1 MQGAKISDMT
11 TKRGIFYYK
20 IHIAYSVK
28 MDIRRRFLDYFQERR
43 HLIMPS
49 SSLIPKNDPSVL
61 LTTAGMQQFKPYYLG
76 TEEPP
81 ETRIA
86 TVQKCFRTSDIESVG
101 YTDRH
106 LTFFEM
112 LGNFSFGDY
121 FKKEAIALAI
131 DFCVNCLDLP
141 REKLFTAVFSGDKDI
156 PADEESI
163 QYWLDNGINKD
174 RIYRLGREENFWGP
188 AGSSGPCGPCTE
200 IYFDYGPGTGC
211 GRKDCDPSCECGR
224 FLEIWNLVFTQYNF
238 DGKSYTELPR
248 KNIDTGMGLERIT
261 AVLEGQASVFM
272 TSLFKPILERI
283 YEITGSKLEDLEND
297 GDTGRSLRILAD
309 HCRAIYFLLADGVTP
324 SNEGRGYILRR
335 IIRRAVRFGK
345 KLGIRD
351 FFLNSIG
358 EVVIRGYS
366 GYYDELSRKKNLAF
380 EIVLD
385 EEKRFTRTLNE
396 GNSILNGMIQAA
408 KDKKSSSL
416 DPEDAFRLYE
426 TYGFP
431 VELTNEILRE
441 QGMDLDQ
448 GEYDKYFKK
457 HIERS
462 KKKTSFDKK
471 VDENLPLYKDIQK
484 SGKTDF
490 LGYEKEELETEVEAI
505 IRLSGSGRGQAAD
518 ELNAGEK
525 GEIILK
531 STVFYG
537 EKGGQSGDRGLIRS
551 EGAIFIVDDTR
562 IPLEDLFIHHGSV
575 KEGRI
580 SRGDKV
586 HIEID
591 RRRRSHIRKNHTSTH
606 LLHWALRNTLG
617 DQARQAGSMVTDN
630 RLRFD
635 YTIYSPPDEDQLSR
649 IEKLVNQKIMKNDRV
664 RCFETTL
671 DYARELDAVALFDE
685 KYGKFVRVVE
695 IDDYNREL
703 CGGTHAD
710 RTGEIG
716 IFKIIS
722 DTSIGANLRR
732 IEAVTGMHAYEMLNE
747 KEKRLNGISAILEVA
762 EEKAAD
768 SAARLKQENLE
779 LRQELEELRTGMAA
793 ERIIK
798 VLEKREPVNGIN
810 IFDFNMVSLGLSQEI
825 PVKDMGAVADRI
837 KDAYGNKN
845 TFIVLGNIF
854 RSKPVMV
861 LSCTPDISGSS
872 MHCGKLAKEVGRIIK
887 GGGGGRPDFAQLGG
901 SDKDSLEKAIDLAVK
916 KARGSFTRES

>member
-1 MQGAKISDMT
+1 MDT
-11 TKRGIFYYK
+11 RG
-20 IHIAYSVK
+20 
-28 MDIRRRFLDYFQERR
+28 RFLNYFKERR
-43 HLIMPS
+43 HLVMPS

-76 TEEPP
+76 TEAPP

-121 FKKEAIALAI
+121 FKKEAIAFAI
-131 DFCVNCLDLP
+131 DFCVNCLELP
-141 REKLFTAVFSGDKDI
+141 LEKLFTAVFSGDKDI
-156 PADEESI
+156 PADEEAI
-163 QYWLDNGINKD
+163 QYWIDNGISED

-200 IYFDYGPGTGC
+200 IYYDYGPGTGC
-211 GRKDCDPSCECGR
+211 GRKECDPSCECGR
-224 FLEIWNLVFTQYNF
+224 FLEIWNLVFTQYDF
-238 DGKSYTELPR
+238 DGNSYTELPR

-272 TSLFKPILERI
+272 TSLFKPIMERI
-283 YEITGSKLEDLEND
+283 QEITGGKLQDLLND
-297 GDTGRSLRILAD
+297 RDAGRSLRILAD

-345 KLGIRD
+345 KLGIHD
-351 FFLNSIG
+351 FFLNNIG
-358 EVVIRGYS
+358 EAVIESYS
-366 GYYDELSRKKNLAF
+366 GYYGELSRGKDMAF

-396 GNSILNGMIQAA
+396 GNSILDGMIQAA
-408 KDKKSSSL
+408 KDRSSTSL
-416 DPEDAFRLYE
+416 DPEEAFRLYE

-431 VELTNEILRE
+431 VELTNEILGE
-441 QGMDLDQ
+441 QGMSLDQ
-448 GEYDKYFKK
+448 REYDKYFKK

-462 KKKTSFDKK
+462 RKKTSFDKK
-471 VDENLPLYKDIQK
+471 VDENLPVYKDIQK

-490 LGYEKEELETEVEAI
+490 LGYEKEELQTEVEAI
-505 IRLSGSGRGQAAD
+505 IRLTGSGRGQAAD

-551 EGAIFIVDDTR
+551 DGAIFIVNDTR
-562 IPLEDLFIHHGSV
+562 IPLEDLFIHHGFV

-591 RRRRSHIRKNHTSTH
+591 HKRRSHIRKNHTSTH

-617 DQARQAGSMVTDN
+617 DQVRQSGSMVTDN

-635 YTIYSPPDEDQLSR
+635 YTAYNPPSDDQLSR
-649 IEKLVNQKIMKNDRV
+649 IEKMVNQKIMKNDKV

-671 DYARELDAVALFDE
+671 EYARELDAVALFDE

-716 IFKIIS
+716 VFKIIS

-732 IEAVTGMHAYEMLNE
+732 IEAVTGIHAYEMLNE
-747 KEKRLNGISAILEVA
+747 KEKRLNRISAILEVA
-762 EEKAAD
+762 EEKAMD
-768 SAARLKQENLE
+768 SAERLKQENLE
-779 LRQELEELRTGMAA
+779 LKKELDELSTGIAA
-793 ERIIK
+793 EQIIK
-798 VLEKREPVNGIN
+798 ALAKKEPVNGIN
-810 IFDFNMVSLGLSQEI
+810 ILDFNMASLGLSREI
-825 PVKDMGAVADRI
+825 PVKDMGAIADRI

-861 LSCTPDISGSS
+861 LSCTRDISGST
-872 MHCGKLAKEVGRIIK
+872 MHCGKLAREVGRIIK

-901 SDKDSLEKAIDLAVK
+901 SDKDSLEKAIDLAVS
-916 KARGSFTRES
+916 KARESFGRGS

>member
-1 MQGAKISDMT
+1 
-11 TKRGIFYYK
+11 
-20 IHIAYSVK
+20 

>member
-1 MQGAKISDMT
+1 
-11 TKRGIFYYK
+11 
-20 IHIAYSVK
+20 
-28 MDIRRRFLDYFQERR
+28 
-43 HLIMPS
+43 
-49 SSLIPKNDPSVL
+49 
-61 LTTAGMQQFKPYYLG
+61 
-76 TEEPP
+76 
-81 ETRIA
+81 
-86 TVQKCFRTSDIESVG
+86 
-101 YTDRH
+101 
-106 LTFFEM
+106 
-112 LGNFSFGDY
+112 
-121 FKKEAIALAI
+121 
-131 DFCVNCLDLP
+131 
-141 REKLFTAVFSGDKDI
+141 
-156 PADEESI
+156 
-163 QYWLDNGINKD
+163 
-174 RIYRLGREENFWGP
+174 
-188 AGSSGPCGPCTE
+188 
-200 IYFDYGPGTGC
+200 
-211 GRKDCDPSCECGR
+211 
-224 FLEIWNLVFTQYNF
+224 
-238 DGKSYTELPR
+238 
-248 KNIDTGMGLERIT
+248 MGLERIT

>member
-1 MQGAKISDMT
+1 VQGAKISDMT

-366 GYYDELSRKKNLAF
+366 GYYDELSREKNLAF

-916 KARGSFTRES
+916 KARESFTRES